1 MLRATLSIAV
11 AVGLAVAATACA
23 DDPEPAPVEIP
34 AAVQR
39 AFDASCVADGCHDAA
54 SRAEGLSLEAVDSA
68 RIVGGPSRQSELPL
82 VRVGDLGGSYLA
94 IKLLPDA
101 QLPAGAV
108 RFEDRM
114 PQDGLEPD
122 DVDHVN
128 TILAWV
134 AGYGPSG
141 SESGETTSAATGPSA
156 SESGATAG
164 TGEASGSSTTGQ
176 DPTDPGPTTN
186 TGGGP
191 SHPACS
197 VETVTNGSVS
207 DPLDKGDEA
216 GKIPLQVGVVLE
228 ERCGCHTLADR
239 TLNVEYPALLA
250 PADTL
255 LLDYGDLAR
264 PVGGTT
270 LGELMEEAVL
280 VTLSM
285 PPGSCPVIPVEDL
298 ALLEQWFL
306 DGRPDGA

>member
-1 MLRATLSIAV
+1 V
-11 AVGLAVAATACA
+11 
-23 DDPEPAPVEIP
+23 
-34 AAVQR
+34 
-39 AFDASCVADGCHDAA
+39 
-54 SRAEGLSLEAVDSA
+54 
-68 RIVGGPSRQSELPL
+68 RIVGGASMQSELPL
-82 VRVGDLGGSYLA
+82 VTLGDLDRSYLA

-108 RFEDRM
+108 RQQDRM

-122 DVDHVN
+122 DVEHVN
-128 TILAWV
+128 AILAWI

-141 SESGETTSAATGPSA
+141 SEGGELTST
-156 SESGATAG
+156 G
-164 TGEASGSSTTGQ
+164 TGTTAAGSSGGTGDDGSGSSTTGS

-197 VETVTNGSVS
+197 VETVTGGVVS

-216 GKIPLQVGVVLE
+216 GKIPLVVGTILE

-239 TLNVEYPALLA
+239 TLNVEFPALL
-250 PADTL
+250 PPEETL
-255 LLDYGDLAR
+255 LLDYGDLSR
-264 PVGGTT
+264 SIGSTT

-285 PPGSCPVIPVEDL
+285 PPGSCPAIPEDDR
-298 ALLEQWFL
+298 AVLEQWFL

>member
-1 MLRATLSIAV
+1 MPSLLRCT
-11 AVGLAVAATACA
+11 LAVVALAAPACA
-23 DDPEPAPVEIP
+23 DEGDPTPVEIP
-34 AAVQR
+34 EAVQR

-54 SRAEGLSLEAVDSA
+54 SRAEGLSLEATDSV
-68 RIVGGPSRQSELPL
+68 RIVGGTSRQSELPL
-82 VRVGDLGGSYLA
+82 VQVGDLGGSYLA

-101 QLPAGAV
+101 QLPVGAV

-114 PQDGLEPD
+114 PRDGLEPD
-122 DVDHVN
+122 DVEHVN
-128 TILAWV
+128 TVLAWI

-141 SESGETTSAATGPSA
+141 SEGGELTSTGPTMVGS
-156 SESGATAG
+156 SGG
-164 TGEASGSSTTGQ
+164 TGDGSGSSTTGS

-197 VETVTNGSVS
+197 VETVTGGVVS
-207 DPLDKGDEA
+207 EPLDKGDEA
-216 GKIPLQVGVVLE
+216 GKIPLLVGTILE

-239 TLNVEYPALLA
+239 TLNVEYPALL
-250 PADTL
+250 PPVETL
-255 LLDYGDLAR
+255 LLDYGDLSR

-285 PPGSCPVIPVEDL
+285 PPGSCPAIPEDDR
-298 ALLEQWFL
+298 AVLEQWFL